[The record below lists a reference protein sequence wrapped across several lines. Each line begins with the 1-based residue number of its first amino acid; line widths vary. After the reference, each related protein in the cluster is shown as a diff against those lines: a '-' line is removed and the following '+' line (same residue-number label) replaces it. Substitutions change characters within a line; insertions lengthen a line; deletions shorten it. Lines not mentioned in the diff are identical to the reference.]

1 MKFANKFKP
10 GPCSHRAKSTAWAG
24 RPVLLA
30 TAVLSSIP
38 VLLIRAYQL
47 TRFLRQP
54 SCRFY
59 PSCSQY
65 TVASIER
72 FGFVRGLFLGSLRI
86 LRCHPF
92 HPGGM
97 DEVPVTFSVKL
108 PGLDPG
114 VAPSIS
120 QGIKKVTS
128 AIPAIWGDQVRGKG

>member
-1 MKFANKFKP
+1 MKFANKLKP
-10 GPCSHRAKSTAWAG
+10 GPCSHGAKTTALAS

-30 TAVLSSIP
+30 TAVLSSVT

-65 TVASIER
+65 TAGSIER

-97 DEVPVTFSVKL
+97 DEVPVTFLVKL

-114 VAPSIS
+114 IDSGIS

-128 AIPAIWGDQVRGKG
+128 AIPAIWGHQVRGKG